1 MNRETYLNKVI
12 DLSIPLFKQNNWN
25 IESYRNQLKV
35 SCGFPKGV
43 RGSRNSKVIGVHYST
58 TVSAKGYHE
67 MFITPE
73 ISDSSRVIDVL
84 LHELC
89 HAIQREEFG
98 PYVQAHG
105 KEFGKIAR
113 SIGLEGK
120 LTSTVAG
127 SGLKYIISK
136 WIEEIGEYPHAEM
149 TLADATGRKK
159 QTTRLLKAIC
169 ANNGE
174 YKFRITR
181 SIVDNY
187 GLPNCM
193 CCNEPMILE
202 GGHDPKQYW
211 RISNE

>member
-1 MNRETYLNKVI
+1 MNRETYLNSII
-12 DLSIPLFKQNNWN
+12 DKSTELFKQHGWE
-25 IESYRNQLKV
+25 IENYRDKLKV

-43 RGSRNSKVIGVHYST
+43 RGSRNGKVIGVHYST
-58 TVSAKGYHE
+58 TVSAKGFHE

-89 HAIQREEFG
+89 HAIQREQFG
-98 PYVQAHG
+98 PYVPAHG

-120 LTSTVAG
+120 LTATVAG
-127 SGLKYIISK
+127 DGLKYIISK
-136 WIEEIGEYPHAEM
+136 WIEELGEYPHAEM

-169 ANNGE
+169 SNGGE

-181 SIVDNY
+181 TIANDY

-193 CCNEPMILE
+193 CCNEPMRLE
-202 GGHDPKQYW
+202 V
-211 RISNE
+211 